1 MSSYR
6 DDNAILAETTIEE
19 ENGQWVVYLEVVFW
33 DTDQIEEPLQSVR
46 HRIQAYRSRNRAEIA
61 AHWIKR
67 GAQRD
72 LRKPSMGF

>member
-33 DTDQIEEPLQSVR
+33 ETQATEEPLQSVR
-46 HRIQAYRSRNRAEIA
+46 HRIQAYRSRRRAEIA

-72 LRKPSMGF
+72 LRNPPTGL